1 MRAVVLVERD
11 LRLDLFRGLALWLL
25 FLDQLPS
32 TVVSFLAIRSYGFS
46 DATEII
52 VLIFGYTA
60 GFVYGPLMRERGFV
74 VAAANILRRAWQV
87 YVAHVFLFVFYIAE
101 IAYVSRRFDNPLF
114 AEDTNIFE
122 FLHRPDMTLVEGLL
136 LNFKPVH
143 MDVLPLYILLLVA
156 FVPVLWLLLRRP
168 VVALAASA
176 ALYALSRARG
186 WNLPAYPTGE
196 WPLNPLAWQFL
207 FVLAGWCGLGPPK
220 PFQAVIHSRA
230 MLALAVAYLVLS
242 SVLVTALHFP
252 QASCHV
258 PTWLVNTIYPLDKTN
273 LDPARF
279 LHVLAVAA
287 VAVHFVPE
295 DWRALKSWALRPIVL
310 CGRHLVEIFCVGV
323 FLTFAAQSV
332 FVEIT
337 DSIPAHLL
345 AAVLGIAIMS
355 AVAWFIS
362 WFEPHAPATRRRA
375 VAGG

>member
-1 MRAVVLVERD
+1 
-11 LRLDLFRGLALWLL
+11 
-25 FLDQLPS
+25 
-32 TVVSFLAIRSYGFS
+32 
-46 DATEII
+46 
-52 VLIFGYTA
+52 
-60 GFVYGPLMRERGFV
+60 MRERGFV

-156 FVPVLWLLLRRP
+156 FGPVLWLLLRRP
-168 VVALAASA
+168 VLALAASA
-176 ALYALSRARG
+176 ALYALARACG
-186 WNLPAYPTGE
+186 WNFPAYPAGE

-207 FVLAGWCGLGPPK
+207 FVLAAWCGLGPSGPIE
-220 PFQAVIHSRA
+220 AAIHSRTV
-230 MLALAVAYLVLS
+230 LALAGAYLVLS
-242 SVLVTALHFP
+242 LVLVTALFFP
-252 QASCHV
+252 RTSGHL
-258 PTWLVNTIYPLDKTN
+258 PIWLVNAMYPLDKTD
-273 LDPARF
+273 LDAPRF
-279 LHVLAVAA
+279 AHVLAIAA

-295 DWRALKSWALRPIVL
+295 DWRALKSWALRPMIL

-345 AAVLGIAIMS
+345 AAVLGIAVMS
-355 AVAWFIS
+355 SVAWFMS
-362 WFEPHAPATRRRA
+362 WFEPHAPATRKRA
-375 VAGG
+375 AAGS